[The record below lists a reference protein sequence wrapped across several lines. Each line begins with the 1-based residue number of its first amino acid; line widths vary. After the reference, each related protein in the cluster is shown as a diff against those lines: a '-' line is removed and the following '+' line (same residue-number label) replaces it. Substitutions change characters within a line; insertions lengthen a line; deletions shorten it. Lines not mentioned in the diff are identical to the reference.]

1 MPTILYKQKASPPA
15 RAVMMLIDILGLDNI
30 EQRNLN
36 PVLREQDEPEI
47 KKKNPMRTIP
57 LLDEGDF
64 WLADS
69 HAIMIYLLEKYG
81 KPEQSYLYPA
91 DTRKRATIHQ
101 RLFFDCGVLFERLRA
116 VMSPT
121 YRGKLTE
128 ISKAMIRN
136 IEDAYSTLEDYLS
149 ENLYVASDVV
159 TIADLSIVSTM
170 ATLVGLVPVD
180 EKRFPKLKKWYDN
193 MNETDYGKKINIAG
207 GKEHSDGLKAL
218 MENTKY
224 FQQSKTSKL

>member
-1 MPTILYKQKASPPA
+1 MPAILYKANASPPA
-15 RAVMMLIDILGLDNI
+15 RAVMMLIDILGLKHI

-57 LLDEGDF
+57 MLDEGDF

-81 KPEQSYLYPA
+81 KPEHSQLYPV
-91 DTRKRATIHQ
+91 DSRKRATINQ

-116 VMSPT
+116 VMAPT
-121 YRGKLTE
+121 YIGRLTE
-128 ISKAMIRN
+128 MSKAMIRN
-136 IEDAYSTLEDYLS
+136 IVDAYSTLEDYLS
-149 ENLYVASDVV
+149 ENLYMASDVV
-159 TIADLSIVSTM
+159 TIADLSLVSTM
-170 ATLVGLVPVD
+170 ATLVGLVPID
-180 EKRFPKLKKWYDN
+180 EKRFPKLNQWYDN
-193 MNETDYGKKINIAG
+193 MNKTDYCKKINISG
-207 GKEHSDGLKAL
+207 GKEHSDGLKAM

-224 FQQSKTSKL
+224 YQQRQTSKL